1 MWVENFRVE
10 GINEEKITHLSL
22 FANRDPTIFK
32 LHSKKKKIKKKATD
46 DEVNFVEKNDTWE
59 LCDITKGQ
67 KAIGVKWMLEKMV
80 KQRCHVL
87 FHFHTNN
94 TFHL

>member
-46 DEVNFVEKNDTWE
+46 DEVNFVEKNDT
-59 LCDITKGQ
+59 
-67 KAIGVKWMLEKMV
+67 
-80 KQRCHVL
+80 
-87 FHFHTNN
+87 
-94 TFHL
+94 